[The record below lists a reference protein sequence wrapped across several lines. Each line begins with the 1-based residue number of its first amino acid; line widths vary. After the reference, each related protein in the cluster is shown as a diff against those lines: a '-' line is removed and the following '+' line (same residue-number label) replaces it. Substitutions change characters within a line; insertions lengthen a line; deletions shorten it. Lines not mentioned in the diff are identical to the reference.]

1 MNIPRMR
8 IKNITSKRT
17 KSRIEY
23 RLDTSCKPTSSSPWP
38 RGLRGVENELQT
50 IHSAR
55 DNDLFLLINLVDE
68 HAVLRGEGRQDFII
82 DFIRIGVIA
91 IIPIEMKF
99 IKQIKHLLP

>member
-1 MNIPRMR
+1 
-8 IKNITSKRT
+8 
-17 KSRIEY
+17 
-23 RLDTSCKPTSSSPWP
+23 
-38 RGLRGVENELQT
+38 
-50 IHSAR
+50 
-55 DNDLFLLINLVDE
+55 LFLLINLVDE